1 MEAFAV
7 AMKRQLPSIHPISL
21 LLSPHLSTV
30 IAANAVTRA
39 MWEKQ
44 EVRLKLLQKKYE
56 TFTFRMLSLSDIL
69 KERGT
74 DNGNQLPNF
83 YYR

>member
-7 AMKRQLPSIHPISL
+7 ATKRQLPSCHPIFQI
-21 LLSPHLSTV
+21 LSPHLRSV
-30 IAANAVTRA
+30 IAANALTRE
-39 MWEKQ
+39 MMEKQ
-44 EVRLKLLQKKYE
+44 ESRLKLLQKKYK
-56 TFTFRMLSLSDIL
+56 TFTFRMLSLPGIL

-74 DNGNQLPNF
+74 DNSNQLPNF